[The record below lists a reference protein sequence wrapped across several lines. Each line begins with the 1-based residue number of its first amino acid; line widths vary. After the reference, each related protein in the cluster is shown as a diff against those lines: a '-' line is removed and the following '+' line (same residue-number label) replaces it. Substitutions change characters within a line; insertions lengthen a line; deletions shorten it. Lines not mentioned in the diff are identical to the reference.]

1 MAKATTKPGKPSR
14 KKAPR
19 SKKAAGSKPKNP
31 LLAPWT
37 SRLRMPPFKALKP
50 EHFRPAFDAA
60 LKEHEREIDKI
71 AGARTKPTFTNTI
84 VALENAG
91 RSLNRVARIFFNLT
105 SADTNP
111 ELQAIEREMS
121 PRLARHT
128 SAIMLNSDLFKRI
141 ADLYERRAKLTLD
154 DEQQRLL
161 ERYHTNFVRSGAQLG
176 ARDKKR
182 MADINE
188 RLATLGTQ
196 FAQNVLADEQAYRL
210 VLDGEADLA
219 GLPDFVRAA
228 AARTAADLGMP
239 GRHVITLAR
248 SSIEPFLQFS
258 ARRDLREQA
267 YKAWIKRGENG
278 GDHDNTALATEML
291 SLRAERA
298 KLLGFRSFA
307 EFRLDDAM
315 ARTPANVRA
324 LLDEVW
330 TAAVAQ
336 AGRERERLED
346 CARSE
351 GQNIRVEAW
360 DWRFYAEKVR
370 KAAYDL
376 DEAEI
381 KPFLQLDRMIDA
393 AFYTAEKLFGVTFKE
408 RTDLQRYRDDIRTFE
423 VQDKSGKHVGVFI
436 GDYFARPSKRSGAWM
451 SVFRGQRKLGG
462 EERPIVVNV
471 MSFARGA
478 EGEPALLSFDDAR
491 TLFHEFGHA
500 LHGLL
505 SDVTYPSLAGTA
517 VTTDF
522 VELPSQLYE
531 HWLSQPAVLKKFA
544 RHYKTGKPIPDALM
558 KRLEAAQKFNQG
570 FATVEY
576 VSSALADLE
585 LHTLDDPKDLDLARF
600 EVEFSARRGMPREI
614 AMRHRPPHFAHIF
627 SGGGYAAGYYSYMWS
642 EVLDADAFDA
652 FLERGNIFDAE
663 TARKLKEYIYAA
675 GNRRDAA
682 EAYTLFRGRLPT
694 SAAMLRKRGL
704 AA

>member
-1 MAKATTKPGKPSR
+1 
-14 KKAPR
+14 
-19 SKKAAGSKPKNP
+19 
-31 LLAPWT
+31 
-37 SRLRMPPFKALKP
+37 MPPFKTIKA
-50 EHFRPAFDAA
+50 EQFRPAFDVA

-91 RSLNRVARIFFNLT
+91 RTLNRVARIFFNLT
-105 SADTNP
+105 GADTSP

-121 PRLARHT
+121 PRLSRHS
-128 SAIMLNSDLFKRI
+128 SAIMLNADLFKRI
-141 ADLYERRAKLTLD
+141 NDLYERRAKLTLD
-154 DEQQRLL
+154 DEQARLM
-161 ERYHTNFVRSGAQLG
+161 ERYHTNFVRSGAQLA

-210 VLDGEADLA
+210 VLDGDADLA

-267 YKAWIKRGENG
+267 YRAWIKRGENG
-278 GDHDNTALATEML
+278 GAHDNRVLATEML
-291 SLRAERA
+291 ALRAERA
-298 KLLGFRSFA
+298 KLLGFRTFA
-307 EFRLDDAM
+307 DFRLDDAM
-315 ARTPANVRA
+315 ARTPANVRT

-346 CARSE
+346 FARGE
-351 GQNIRVEAW
+351 GQNIRMEAW

-381 KPFLQLDRMIDA
+381 KPYLQLDAIIEA
-393 AFYTAEKLFGVTFKE
+393 AFYTAGQLFGVTFKE

-436 GDYFARPSKRSGAWM
+436 GDYYARPSKRSGAWM

-531 HWLSQPAVLKKFA
+531 HWLSQPAVLEKFA
-544 RHYKTGKPIPDALM
+544 RHYKTGKPIPDALV

-585 LHTLDDPKDLDLARF
+585 LHTLEDPKDLDLARF
-600 EVEFSARRGMPREI
+600 EEEFSKRRGMPREI

-663 TARKLKEYIYAA
+663 TARKLKDYIYSA